1 MTPLELM
8 VVVAVLALLCGLI
21 VPALSASRE
30 AARNLQCEDNLN
42 QLGIALQMHVD
53 LDKRLPAGWR
63 VNSDNVTAYGWAY
76 FLLPE
81 IEESKYLI
89 GDERPAICGL
99 RAARTLPMFLCP
111 SDPADSTFDIFK
123 ELDAQKEQL
132 ISSEWLG
139 TLPQS
144 NYIGVFGNADPDLS
158 PAGLGEGVF
167 VRDHQFAPSQI
178 TRGQN
183 NVLAVGERTARKLPS
198 TWVGTYLNGEDAASR
213 VVGMANAG
221 LDGEDLDESEFD
233 SRHFGHANFLWCDG
247 HVAGISEEIDLQ
259 TYRALAR
266 RDLD

>member
-1 MTPLELM
+1 M
-8 VVVAVLALLCGLI
+8 VVVAVMALLCGLI

-30 AARNLQCEDNLN
+30 AARNLQCEDNLH
-42 QLGIALQMHVD
+42 QLAVALQKHVE
-53 LDKRLPAGWR
+53 LDKRFPAGWR
-63 VNSDNVTAYGWAY
+63 VNRDNITAYGWAY
-76 FLLPE
+76 FILPE
-81 IEESKYLI
+81 IEESNYLS
-89 GDERPAICGL
+89 GDKRPAGGGL
-99 RAARTLPMFLCP
+99 QSARTLPIFLCP

-123 ELDAQKEQL
+123 ELDARNEQL

-144 NYIGVFGNADPDLS
+144 NYIGVFGNADPDVA
-158 PAGLGEGVF
+158 PDGMGEGVF

-178 TRGQN
+178 TRGQS

-198 TWVGTYLNGEDAASR
+198 TWIGTYLNGEDAASR

-233 SRHFGHANFLWCDG
+233 SRHVGHANFLWCDG
-247 HVAGISEEIDLQ
+247 HVTGIVHEIDPQ